1 MSSTDTSHHVT
12 FFQTQFSLLLRI
24 YFLFPPDLCTILFDK
39 YDNSITAHMTVRQ
52 HGGDSALH
60 GTRGVLVTLPE
71 ALGLL
76 ALFAFAVYFLFR
88 APHHQDPTDPIP
100 PGAAHVAREAKPL
113 DPQRVKAIYNILC
126 SKDQQNRE
134 TKEKREY
141 SIGIVTALKEE
152 FRAAISMLDEEHNKP
167 SDFQKSSE
175 DSNDYVW
182 GRIAQHNVV
191 IVSFPSGI
199 YGTSIAA
206 RVATLLVSS
215 FPSIRLGFMVGV
227 GGGVPSPSYDI
238 RLGDIVVSTPGQ
250 GTAGGVVQYDL
261 GKEEEGKF
269 RRTGSLNKP
278 PSALLSALTSFQAR
292 PSILELCETIRH
304 ASMAI
309 YQAFE
314 LDQAAPTYA
323 YQGPENDRLFES
335 TSALTLLPW
344 QAARPIE
351 RRNRPRPEVPTIHYG
366 LIASGNR
373 VMKNGRERDN
383 IVATLKQETNG
394 AECLC
399 FEMEAAGLMDNFPCL
414 VIRGISDYADSY
426 KGHSW
431 HGYAAMT
438 AASFARELLHVL
450 KPTEVKSS
458 TKAWEIM
465 FQIRQG

>member
-1 MSSTDTSHHVT
+1 
-12 FFQTQFSLLLRI
+12 
-24 YFLFPPDLCTILFDK
+24 
-39 YDNSITAHMTVRQ
+39 
-52 HGGDSALH
+52 
-60 GTRGVLVTLPE
+60 
-71 ALGLL
+71 
-76 ALFAFAVYFLFR
+76 
-88 APHHQDPTDPIP
+88 
-100 PGAAHVAREAKPL
+100 
-113 DPQRVKAIYNILC
+113 
-126 SKDQQNRE
+126 
-134 TKEKREY
+134 
-141 SIGIVTALKEE
+141 
-152 FRAAISMLDEEHNKP
+152 MLDEEHNSP
-167 SDFQKSSE
+167 SDFQKPPE

-215 FPSIRLGFMVGV
+215 FPSIRLGFMVGI

-238 RLGDIVVSTPGQ
+238 RLGDVVVSKPGQ

-292 PSILELCETIRH
+292 PRILELCETIRH
-304 ASMAI
+304 ASTAI

-314 LDQAAPTYA
+314 FDQAAPTYA
-323 YQGPENDRLFES
+323 YQGSENDRLFETTS
-335 TSALTLLPW
+335 TWTILPW
-344 QAARPIE
+344 QSARPTE
-351 RRNRPRPEVPTIHYG
+351 RRERPRPEAPTIHYG

-383 IVATLKQETNG
+383 IVATLKRETNG
-394 AECLC
+394 GECLC

-414 VIRGISDYADSY
+414 VIRGISDYADSH

-431 HGYAAMT
+431 HGYASMT
-438 AASFARELLHVL
+438 AAAFARELLHVL
-450 KPTEVKSS
+450 KPTEVESS
-458 TKAWEIM
+458 TKACEIM
-465 FQIRQG
+465 SQIHQG